1 MKFNI
6 KDKITFFYYWEEKMW
21 DEKVDANKYFATLS
35 ILMAAITGAL
45 TGGGSALKGI
55 FGADTEISTTASI
68 GLCILM
74 WGLNMAESIVASTDV
89 WTAVKRSL
97 LMLVCIAGAYFAGFL
112 LAVVVIIIVA
122 IVIAIFIGITILGV
136 VFGDSSSKGKQ
147 YLVDEDGNKIRVHDH
162 FFGEKIDNHGERYA
176 KELDGKYHNIS

>member
-21 DEKVDANKYFATLS
+21 DEKVNANKYFATLS
-35 ILMAAITGAL
+35 ILMAAIIGAL
-45 TGGGSALKGI
+45 TGGGSALKGM
-55 FGADTEISTTASI
+55 FGFDTEISTTASI

-89 WTAVKRSL
+89 WTTVKRSL

-112 LAVVVIIIVA
+112 LAVVVIILVA
-122 IVIAIFIGITILGV
+122 IVIAIFVGITVLGV
-136 VFGDSSSKGKQ
+136 VFGDSSSKKQ
-147 YLVDEDGNKIRVHDH
+147 EYLVDEDGNKTKVHNYI
-162 FFGEKIDNHGERYA
+162 FGSKVDSSGHIYER
-176 KELDGKYHNIS
+176 DGNGKYYQQS